1 MTDEVKFTDAQ
12 WDELA
17 RAAEAFATLLDDQQ
31 VLLTYVLSTNWAGQ
45 CAEGTGLMDNLRLVL
60 HGGRNSIANLIA
72 SEASYL
78 RTFSEVCSDSKTSLN
93 AVEAENAGVFGS

>member
-17 RAAEAFATLLDDQQ
+17 RAAEAFATVLDDQQ

-45 CAEGTGLMDNLRLVL
+45 CAEGTGLMDNLRSVL
-60 HGGRNSIANLIA
+60 HGGTNSFVNSIV

-78 RTFSEVCSDSKTSLN
+78 RSLAKVCSESKTSLN

>member
-17 RAAEAFATLLDDQQ
+17 RAAEAFATVLDDQQ

-45 CAEGTGLMDNLRLVL
+45 CAEGTGLMDNLRSVL
-60 HGGRNSIANLIA
+60 HGGTNSFVNSIA

-78 RTFSEVCSDSKTSLN
+78 RSLAKVCGDAKHSFN
-93 AVEAENAGVFGS
+93 AAEAENAGVFGS